1 MAIVFEAVTEK
12 AQLEIIEQLAH
23 TIWKQ
28 VYTEIVSM
36 EQLDYMLALIYN
48 IPALEKQRQE
58 GQVFV
63 LIKSQSDYIGYL
75 SYQKYPEQTK
85 LHKLYLLPSVQ
96 GKGYGVAMLD
106 YVVDRVR
113 AFNQP
118 SLYLNVNKYNKA
130 KRFYERYGFEVVA
143 DEVIDIGQGYV
154 MDDFVME
161 YMV

>member
-1 MAIVFEAVTEK
+1 MPIVFEAATEK
-12 AQLEIIEQLAH
+12 AQLEIIQQLAH

-36 EQLDYMLALIYN
+36 EQLDYMLELIYS
-48 IPALEKQRQE
+48 ISALEKQILE

-63 LIKSQSDYIGYL
+63 LIIEGSQAIGYL
-75 SYQKYPEQTK
+75 SYQKYPEKTK

-106 YVVDRVR
+106 YVVEKVR
-113 AFNQP
+113 SFKQE

-161 YMV
+161 YQL